1 MTHVLIAD
9 SFPEDSRDEI
19 ARLGATVHY
28 EPGVGADALPKI
40 AAAHEATILVV
51 RSTKVTAT
59 VFESAPALQLVIRA
73 GAGVNTIDLAA
84 ASGHAV
90 RVANCPGTNA
100 AAVAELTMGLL
111 LALDRR
117 IPDNVADLRRGR
129 WNKKGYSAA
138 RGLAGRT
145 LGVIGT
151 GAIGAAVI
159 SRAQAFEM
167 EVIAWSRSLT
177 PERAAALGV
186 RPAHD
191 IYEVAR
197 ASDAV
202 TVHIAATAET
212 KQLLDERFFT
222 ELSRGALFINT
233 SRATVVDDRAMR
245 GAIQERG
252 LRVGVDVFEGEPSGG
267 EGEVDAALF
276 AVPAADAPADTAA
289 SANTPDSVDSGSPG
303 SSGGSGSSGASGG
316 ILYGTHHI
324 GASTEQAQNAVAAAT
339 VERIR
344 AFLAGEPVPS
354 LVNVPERDTP
364 TPAEA
369 VLEIRHRNRVGVL
382 AHALTALEQAG
393 INVRGM
399 TNHLFSGEEGALAT
413 IQVEP
418 APSAEVIGE
427 VTASH
432 PDILAVRLTT
442 GARA

>member
-9 SFPEDSRDEI
+9 SFPEDNREEI
-19 ARLGATVHY
+19 TRLGATVHY
-28 EPGVGADALPKI
+28 EPG
-40 AAAHEATILVV
+40 AHAESLAGVATACEATVLVV
-51 RSTKVTAT
+51 RSTKVTAA
-59 VFESAPALQLVIRA
+59 VFEAATALQLVIRA

-84 ASGHAV
+84 ASRHAV

-100 AAVAELTMGLL
+100 AAVAELTMGFL

-129 WNKKGYSAA
+129 WNKKLYSAA

-159 SRAQAFEM
+159 TRAQAFGM
-167 EVIAWSRSLT
+167 EIIAWSRSLT
-177 PERAAALGV
+177 TERAAELGV
-186 RPAHD
+186 RRAEN
-191 IYEVAR
+191 IYDVAR
-197 ASDAV
+197 GSDAV
-202 TVHIAATAET
+202 TVHIAATSET
-212 KQLLDERFFT
+212 KNLLDERFFS
-222 ELSRGALFINT
+222 ELPRGALFINT
-233 SRATVVDDRAMR
+233 SRATVVDDQAMR
-245 GAIQERG
+245 GAIRERG
-252 LRVGVDVFEGEPSGG
+252 LRIGVDVFEGEPSGG
-267 EGEVDAALF
+267 EGEIDAALF
-276 AVPAADAPADTAA
+276 AVPTIQSAANTAA
-289 SANTPDSVDSGSPG
+289 SADSSSSGSSN
-303 SSGGSGSSGASGG
+303 SSGGV
-316 ILYGTHHI
+316 LYGTHHI

-344 AFLAGEPVPS
+344 AFLAGEAVPS
-354 LVNVPERDTP
+354 LVNVPERDSP
-364 TPAEA
+364 APAEA
-369 VLEIRHRNRVGVL
+369 VVLEIRHRNRVGVL

-418 APSAEVIGE
+418 APSVAVIDE

-432 PDILAVRLTT
+432 PDILAVRLT
-442 GARA
+442 ARPAG